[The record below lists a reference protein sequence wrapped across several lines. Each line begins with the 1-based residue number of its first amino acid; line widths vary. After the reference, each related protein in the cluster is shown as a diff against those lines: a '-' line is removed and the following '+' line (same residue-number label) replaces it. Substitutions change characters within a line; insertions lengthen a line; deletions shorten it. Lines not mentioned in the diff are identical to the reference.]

1 MVCPMSGLKFVGA
14 ISLGLLTGVSYNLST
29 VTLPSLALLPSAAGA
44 SRTLTSIQEEST
56 RQILTLASISSISLV
71 TAFTFAS
78 PRNRHPY
85 LLWTALVGLIGGQG
99 LEYWYNGFSRFPTLR
114 HRNADSGYVD
124 VETEVNGEK
133 VEAEMSRERRVQIS
147 RTIVAGIGF
156 AMTVVGIWGDG
167 RLTRR
172 PLNSNSR
179 LPDRRAVRLDPN
191 ADPISFIMGD
201 KATDEQPLSG
211 QPLFIRADEID
222 SGTSLSTPNNH
233 QFPSSDAR
241 FSANPQN
248 LDYQQAYAFQY
259 TDAGSFKEEVDEWFH
274 YSSVDQDRDH
284 LLLAREAFEQRW
296 KTFCQRTLDSDD
308 ASWIEVSEQV
318 RQEFL
323 RSTLPD
329 LSASDGVVRLEGLCC
344 IYYVLA
350 GTWSL
355 TSGLDPSACSESYKK
370 THNPLGEDFDAVQI
384 EWMHRGADLVLDS
397 GLIGP
402 LFACMFAAAKPSA
415 EPQPGP
421 ETSQDLG
428 VEALFDEDEYRELS
442 ICMSSFYLL
451 VESARAR
458 QESAGGKG
466 IRREISALSPR
477 FSIFLVSSIAR
488 LRWDEAYNIPLAQAI
503 QLLWKTLLLLFG
515 DTLHHLEA
523 VKSVL
528 QPRENRFLGDSSHP
542 ILTAS
547 PLDYHLFRQDI
558 TSKYPAYNPPL
569 PLIPLEAES
578 RTMLP
583 VAQHHHR
590 QEVFPATF
598 PTSAPTGSS
607 ILHQPVHIATPAP
620 SPPPSP
626 VGPGGKAGK
635 KQNYQTNQNFPFL
648 YPPMD
653 SSSNDLGGKGST
665 EFQDLMAT
673 KKWEGSDVP
682 TSIIEAGEL
691 FASRMRMTRAMRQLW
706 KQRDL
711 FMKYDRG
718 WTPVPPV
725 DNGKTEEGKTA
736 DTGGDDLEELRDP
749 DLLTR
754 MALVDDFFHHALPDM
769 QSLVIV
775 LMKVMLSNVQDI
787 AIRSGLPQDGN
798 QSAGGLNR
806 TKSNSNVTAQT
817 LPMPPPPPKPSEMS
831 IKDLDHVRSREISQ
845 KAVSALI
852 FLMIKWF
859 KMSHILKAEY
869 LTQLLL
875 DSNYVQLTL
884 KYFAHQ
890 NLEDLVAFRYDRDD
904 LSFFHYCHLQSD
916 HPPLSPASP
925 TPSSPGS
932 SLDDEALPPAIA
944 HHRRSPTSNSSGQPD
959 ASNSTLTSSSLTGV
973 SNNTMAATAS
983 PTSDEAPQATFPPL
997 VSHPTIDEL
1006 GNPLAPLPST
1016 PITNFSARQFLTS
1029 IHLLRIL
1036 QKVTRGKAHRILF
1049 LIQFKSSQILRRIL
1063 RVPEPMMRLYVL
1075 KLFKSQVPFCG
1086 RKWRQSNMRVITAI
1100 YLECTPELRDEWLAG
1115 MHEQGLNAGAN
1126 GAIDGEAD
1134 DAVPLEWA
1142 LRGLTWWWMKRRYAD
1157 VIGLKRAGDGSKGGQ
1172 EIEDEERDFFQR
1184 ELDALGWGLLGLGRG
1199 DDGIEVGFGEEALGV
1214 GGPSNGMNGDSNA
1227 VSEWDTAEVR
1237 SLDEWQR

>member
-1 MVCPMSGLKFVGA
+1 MVCPMSGLKFVGT

-56 RQILTLASISSISLV
+56 RQILTLASISSISLL
-71 TAFTFAS
+71 TAFTLAS

-99 LEYWYNGFSRFPTLR
+99 IEYWYNGFSRFPTLR
-114 HRNADSGYVD
+114 HRNSETGYVD

-147 RTIVAGIGF
+147 RTIVTGIGF
-156 AMTVVGIWGDG
+156 AMSVVGIWGDG
-167 RLTRR
+167 
-172 PLNSNSR
+172 
-179 LPDRRAVRLDPN
+179 LPDRRAVRRDPN
-191 ADPISFIMGD
+191 AGPISLDMGD
-201 KATDEQPLSG
+201 KATDEPLSG

-222 SGTSLSTPNNH
+222 SGTSISAPNNH
-233 QFPSSDAR
+233 SDAR
-241 FSANPQN
+241 FLANQQN
-248 LDYQQAYAFQY
+248 VDYQQAYAFEY
-259 TDAGSFKEEVDEWFH
+259 SDAGSFKEEVDEWFH

-296 KTFCQRTLDSDD
+296 KTFCQKCLDNDD
-308 ASWIEVSEQV
+308 ASWIEVSEQT

-323 RSTLPD
+323 RSTGPD

-350 GTWSL
+350 GTWSV

-370 THNPLGEDFDAVQI
+370 EHNPQLEDFDAVQI
-384 EWMHRGADLVLDS
+384 EWMHRGADLVLAT

-402 LFACMFAAAKPSA
+402 LFGCLFATAKPSV
-415 EPQPGP
+415 EPQAEA
-421 ETSQDLG
+421 ETSQDPSEEG
-428 VEALFDEDEYRELS
+428 LFDEDEYRELS
-442 ICMSSFYLL
+442 ICLSCFYLL
-451 VESARAR
+451 IESARAR
-458 QESAGGKG
+458 EESASGKG

-542 ILTAS
+542 VLTAS

-578 RTMLP
+578 RSMLP
-583 VAQHHHR
+583 VSQHHHR

-598 PTSAPTGSS
+598 PTPAPTGSS

-718 WTPVPPV
+718 WTPVPPAH
-725 DNGKTEEGKTA
+725 EGNDEDGRVA

-749 DLLTR
+749 DLLSR

-817 LPMPPPPPKPSEMS
+817 LPMPPPPPKPSDMS
-831 IKDLDHVRSREISQ
+831 IKELDHVRSREINQ

-890 NLEDLVAFRYDRDD
+890 NLEDLVAFKYDRDD

-925 TPSSPGS
+925 IPSSPSS
-932 SLDDEALPPAIA
+932 SLDDEALPPSIA

-959 ASNSTLTSSSLTGV
+959 TGSSTLTSNSLTGV

-983 PTSDEAPQATFPPL
+983 PTSDEAPQAFPPL
-997 VSHPTIDEL
+997 LSHPTVDEL

-1016 PITNFSARQFLTS
+1016 PITNFSARQFVTS

-1036 QKVTRGKAHRILF
+1036 QKVTRGKSHRILF

-1157 VIGLKRAGDGSKGGQ
+1157 VIALKRAGTSASPGPDPDPGARRLLPEEGGQ

-1184 ELDALGWGLLGLGRG
+1184 ELDALGWGLLGMGRS
-1199 DDGIEVGFGEEALGV
+1199 DDGIEVGFGEEAIGV
-1214 GGPSNGMNGDSNA
+1214 GASNGSMNGDSA
-1227 VSEWDTAEVR
+1227 VSEWDTGDVR
-1237 SLDEWQR
+1237 SMDEWQR